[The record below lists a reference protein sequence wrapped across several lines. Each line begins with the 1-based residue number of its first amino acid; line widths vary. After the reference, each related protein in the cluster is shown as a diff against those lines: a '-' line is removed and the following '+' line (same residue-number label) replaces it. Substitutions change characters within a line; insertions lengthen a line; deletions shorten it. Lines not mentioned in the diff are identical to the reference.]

1 MRKSPE
7 ARVEDLS
14 KRLGGR
20 FKLTTLVEKQAKQYV
35 RGGRAFMPS
44 VRNLHELFEFILD
57 EVDEGRI
64 GLLLPG
70 EEEELDAGAGEDDT
84 S

>member
-1 MRKSPE
+1 MRKSAE
-7 ARVEDLS
+7 VRVEELS
-14 KRLGGR
+14 RRLGGR
-20 FKLTTLVEKQAKQYV
+20 FRLTTLIEKQAQQYV

-44 VRNLHELFEFILD
+44 VRNLHELFEYILN

-70 EEEELDAGAGEDDT
+70 EEELEAEPAEED
-84 S
+84 